1 MSLSIIIIAKDAEA
15 TVRRCLESVAW
26 ADEIVVV
33 ESGSDGRTADICR
46 EREAIRLA
54 WELLTKDYK
63 LPLDRMRT
71 TGYHEEDQS
80 YETSMRA
87 NGIPTGRVPLC
98 ALYPERSGK
107 DESGNLRPF
116 ERDTYAAFQ
125 ALVARYDMPAARA
138 AAPIALRSLRQS
150 SAESSVLGAWERA
163 LDWIRPTAAG

>member
-1 MSLSIIIIAKDAEA
+1 MSLSAIVITKNEEA
-15 TVRRCLESVAW
+15 MIRRCLESVAW

-33 ESGSDGRTADICR
+33 ESGSDDRTADICR

-116 ERDTYAAFQ
+116 GRDTYAAFQ

-163 LDWIRPTAAG
+163 LDRIRPTAAG